1 MKTHSKQPKDT
12 RTALLEYAEK
22 LFLAHGFEGV
32 SIRQIT
38 DAAGANVAAVN
49 YHFNGKINLYR
60 EILAQRL
67 DEITCEK
74 LALLKELD
82 EQQPAAD
89 LEQILDAFIRS
100 YFDLLTA
107 SPDSDRLL
115 QIIYREM
122 GPDAVVGDLV
132 ATRLAIPIHQTF
144 LKTILRACPDLDK
157 DHASY
162 CISSIIGQV
171 LHFIR
176 SREILK
182 DIRSPDQNQT
192 FVKNAVHHITQFS
205 LRGIGSPC
213 VTSGPPARKR
223 E

>member
-1 MKTHSKQPKDT
+1 MKTHNKQPKDT
-12 RTALLEYAEK
+12 KATLLECAEK

-49 YHFNGKINLYR
+49 YHFNGKMNLYR
-60 EILAQRL
+60 GILAQRL
-67 DEITCEK
+67 DEITRDK

-89 LEQILDAFIRS
+89 LEQILDAFARS
-100 YFDLLTA
+100 YFDFLLA

-122 GPDAVVGDLV
+122 GPDAIASDLV
-132 ATRLAIPIHQTF
+132 ATRLAIPIHQAF
-144 LKTILRACPDLDK
+144 RVTILKARPDLDEN
-157 DHASY
+157 HASY
-162 CISSIIGQV
+162 CVSSIIGQV

-176 SREILK
+176 AREILK
-182 DIRSPDQNQT
+182 DIRSPDKQQT
-192 FVKNAVHHITQFS
+192 FIEDAVHHITQFS
-205 LRGIGSPC
+205 LRGIGSK
-213 VTSGPPARKR
+213 TNA
-223 E
+223 